1 MIKVP
6 EYYTK
11 VIAIEMQRQANQERV
26 RREEMLVYYA
36 ELHAEQHMEREEEH
50 EEATD

>member
-6 EYYTK
+6 AYYTK
-11 VIAIEMQRQANQERV
+11 DMPIEMQRQADQERV

-36 ELHAEQHMEREEEH
+36 RQHAEQHTEYEEEREEE
-50 EEATD
+50 TD

>member
-6 EYYTK
+6 AYYTK
-11 VIAIEMQRQANQERV
+11 DMPIEMQRQAEQERV
-26 RREEMLVYYA
+26 RREEILAYYA
-36 ELHAEQHMEREEEH
+36 EHHTEQHMEREEEH

>member
-1 MIKVP
+1 MIGVP
-6 EYYTK
+6 AYYIK
-11 VIAIEMQRQANQERV
+11 DMPIEMQRQAEQERV